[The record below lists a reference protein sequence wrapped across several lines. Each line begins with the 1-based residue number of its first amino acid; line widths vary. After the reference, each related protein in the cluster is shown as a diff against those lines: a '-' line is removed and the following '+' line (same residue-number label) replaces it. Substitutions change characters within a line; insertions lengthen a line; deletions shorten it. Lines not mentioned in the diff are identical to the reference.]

1 MPRALLRPG
10 ENDMDI
16 QKPDTLFCATQ
27 PLDWRGA
34 PHHAFSVL
42 LGLDMRTGG
51 VLAADAALT
60 AAMQA
65 LPSGCRLDVGIP
77 KQEAEWL
84 LAGVV
89 TPRAREGAVVEIRV
103 GRSRRRFL
111 VAASPD
117 GAPVPL
123 IWEKTA
129 FDSESNPLGS
139 KSPQISD
146 PALPHG
152 APACPLPLGAWPCRM
167 KNMGTYDARW
177 LKTRWPGLPDDA
189 DWRFFNEAQPQ
200 QRLPDG
206 LRGDEEI
213 ILAGFFDDVPER
225 RFRLPG
231 ARLRFEILRRADNVW
246 KEHAAR
252 ADTLWLFPGQHTALL
267 YWHALVPCADEAASD
282 IAAARFHL
290 SPDTLENVPP
300 PAPPQAPSADVA
312 DAAEQTA
319 AAVSH
324 DMDAATAATAAGM
337 AAAAAAATAAAAS
350 GAQGSKQS
358 AASADTPSSPASGS
372 ASSASSP
379 TPTSAASET
388 PTFSPAAFS
397 AALREGLAEEL
408 PGINAAL
415 ADAGLPPLSPEQIAE
430 THRHIDALSATLA
443 KMDAAPPPPSLEEQ
457 LRQAGI
463 PEERIAAVNAALDLE
478 LPDPLQHTDSASWQA
493 ASDAFLARF
502 SALLQPDENLRAS
515 MSQMLQ
521 LLGPD
526 GEKQLK
532 ALAGDMPD
540 SPQGLLQ
547 KAGMRPD
554 NAERLLTMLEQAPDN
569 PDELDAYAG
578 ELELAAGFPP
588 GSISEHLRRYRDAL
602 RGLEGQRPAA
612 PESPS
617 LNAPDKSGATS
628 ASESDTA
635 PAAAT
640 SAKQAPHA
648 AARNED
654 SVSEAET
661 ATEDTATTDSA
672 APPSRAA
679 VMALLAS
686 GASLAGAVLAGADLS
701 GLRFDRQNLTGA
713 DLSGA
718 KLRGASFVD
727 ADLSEASLQEAD
739 AADAVFLRARLDKA
753 RLRQFHAA
761 DADFTGASLAGT
773 DAQGADFSGAS
784 FQESRAADLR
794 ASDAVFANARLRNAD
809 FSGSDLSGAR
819 LTGADMHALKLDK
832 ARLSGANLADAS
844 LSNGTQAPAADF
856 SGATLTGSVWSG
868 VAAPQAV
875 FQRASADNGSF
886 IDCDFTG
893 ASWDA
898 VRARHADFTRCSLRG
913 ASLQRADLFEAS
925 LREARLHAADVRNA
939 NLYGADLYRLGTDD
953 ATRLDGAQI
962 ARTILAAR
970 GK

>member
-1 MPRALLRPG
+1 
-10 ENDMDI
+10 MDI

-117 GAPVPL
+117 GSPVPL
-123 IWEKTA
+123 LWEKTA
-129 FDSESNPLGS
+129 FDPEGNPLGG
-139 KSPQISD
+139 KNPQISD

-152 APACPLPLGAWPCRM
+152 APACPLPLGAWPCRI

-213 ILAGFFDDVPER
+213 LLAGFFDDAPER

-231 ARLRFEILRRADNVW
+231 ARLRFEILRREDNVW

-252 ADTLWLFPGQHTALL
+252 MDTLWLFPGQNTALL

-282 IAAARFHL
+282 IAAVRFHL
-290 SPDTLENVPP
+290 SPDTLETAPP
-300 PAPPQAPSADVA
+300 PAPAADTA
-312 DAAEQTA
+312 AAAEQTA
-319 AAVSH
+319 DAPAPGMSTAV
-324 DMDAATAATAAGM
+324 TTAAGM
-337 AAAAAAATAAAAS
+337 TAAATAGASDSDREPAAAS
-350 GAQGSKQS
+350 VE
-358 AASADTPSSPASGS
+358 TPSSPTQET
-372 ASSASSP
+372 ASSP
-379 TPTSAASET
+379 TTPTPAPAVSDT
-388 PTFSPAAFS
+388 PTFSPAALS
-397 AALREGLAEEL
+397 ATMREEL
-408 PGINAAL
+408 TEDLPEINAAL
-415 ADAGLPPLSPEQIAE
+415 EEAGLPPLSPEQIEE
-430 THRHIDALSATLA
+430 TRRHIDALTAKLAEVEAT
-443 KMDAAPPPPSLEEQ
+443 PPPPPLEEQ
-457 LRQAGI
+457 LRQAGV
-463 PEERIAAVNAALDLE
+463 PEDRIAAVNTALELE
-478 LPDPLQHTDSASWQA
+478 LPDPTQHADSASWQA

-502 SALLQPDENLRAS
+502 SALLQPDEGLRAS
-515 MSQMLQ
+515 MSRTLQ

-532 ALAGDMPD
+532 ALAGDMAD
-540 SPQGLLQ
+540 SPQALLQ
-547 KAGMRPD
+547 RAGMRPD
-554 NAERLLTMLEQAPDN
+554 NAERLLTMLEQAPDD
-569 PDELDAYAG
+569 PDELDAYAR
-578 ELELAAGFPP
+578 ELEMAAGFPP
-588 GSISEHLRRYRDAL
+588 DSISRHLQRYRDAL
-602 RGLEGQRPAA
+602 RELEGESPAA
-612 PESPS
+612 PESSSPK
-617 LNAPDKSGATS
+617 APEESGTTAASDAPPATAT
-628 ASESDTA
+628 ASEEQPPQSAGNAAEAEAATTDTA
-635 PAAAT
+635 
-640 SAKQAPHA
+640 
-648 AARNED
+648 
-654 SVSEAET
+654 
-661 ATEDTATTDSA
+661 TDSA
-672 APPSRAA
+672 APLSRAA

-701 GLRFDRQNLTGA
+701 GLRFDKQHLAGT
-713 DLSGA
+713 DFSGA
-718 KLRGASFVD
+718 NLRGASFVD
-727 ADLSEASLQEAD
+727 ADLSEASLEGAD
-739 AADAVFLRARLDKA
+739 ASDAVFLRARLDKA
-753 RLRQFHAA
+753 RLRQLRAA
-761 DADFTGASLAGT
+761 DADFTGATLAGA
-773 DAQGADFSGAS
+773 DARGADFSGAT
-784 FQESRAADLR
+784 FQESQAADLH
-794 ASDAVFANARLRNAD
+794 AADAVFANARLRDAD
-809 FSGSDLSGAR
+809 FSGADLSGAR
-819 LTGADMHALKLDK
+819 LTGTDMHALKLDR

-844 LSNGTQAPAADF
+844 LNNGTRAPGADF
-856 SGATLTGSVWSG
+856 SGAALGGSVWSG

-875 FQRASADNGSF
+875 FQRAAADNASF
-886 IDCDFTG
+886 IDCDFSGTG
-893 ASWDA
+893 WDA

-953 ATRLDGAQI
+953 ATRLDGAHI

-970 GK
+970 GKTA

>member
-1 MPRALLRPG
+1 
-10 ENDMDI
+10 MDI

-117 GAPVPL
+117 GSPVPL

-129 FDSESNPLGS
+129 FDPEGNPLGG
-139 KSPQISD
+139 KNPQISD
-146 PALPHG
+146 PALPHD

-213 ILAGFFDDVPER
+213 LLAGFFDDAPER

-231 ARLRFEILRRADNVW
+231 ARLRFEILRREDNVW

-252 ADTLWLFPGQHTALL
+252 ADTLWLFPVQNTALL

-282 IAAARFHL
+282 IAAVRFHL
-290 SPDTLENVPP
+290 SPDTLESAPP
-300 PAPPQAPSADVA
+300 PAPSADAVA
-312 DAAEQTA
+312 PAGQTTDAPAPGMG
-319 AAVSH
+319 AAV
-324 DMDAATAATAAGM
+324 ATAAGM
-337 AAAAAAATAAAAS
+337 TAAAAVATS
-350 GAQGSKQS
+350 AATAGASDS
-358 AASADTPSSPASGS
+358 DREPAAASAETPSSPASEA
-372 ASSASSP
+372 ASSDIP
-379 TPTSAASET
+379 TAPAPAASDT
-388 PTFSPAAFS
+388 PTFSPAALS
-397 AALREGLAEEL
+397 AAMRKEL
-408 PGINAAL
+408 TEDLPEINAAL
-415 ADAGLPPLSPEQIAE
+415 EEAGLPPLSPEQIEE
-430 THRHIDALSATLA
+430 TRRHIDALTAKLA
-443 KMDAAPPPPSLEEQ
+443 EVEDTPPPPPLEEQ
-457 LRQAGI
+457 LRQAGV
-463 PEERIAAVNAALDLE
+463 PEDRIAAVNAALELE
-478 LPDPLQHTDSASWQA
+478 LPDPTQHADSTSWQA
-493 ASDAFLARF
+493 ASDAFLASF
-502 SALLQPDENLRAS
+502 STLLQPDEELRAS
-515 MSQMLQ
+515 MSQTLQ

-532 ALAGDMPD
+532 ALAGDMDD
-540 SPQGLLQ
+540 SPQALLQ
-547 KAGMRPD
+547 RAGMRPD
-554 NAERLLTMLEQAPDN
+554 NAERLLTMLEQAPDE
-569 PDELDAYAG
+569 PDELDAYAR
-578 ELELAAGFPP
+578 ELEMAAGFPP
-588 GSISEHLRRYRDAL
+588 DSISGHLQRYRDAL
-602 RGLEGQRPAA
+602 RELEGESPAA
-612 PESPS
+612 PESSKPK
-617 LNAPDKSGATS
+617 APEESGTTAASDAAPATAA
-628 ASESDTA
+628 ASEEQPPQSEGHA
-635 PAAAT
+635 AEAEAAT
-640 SAKQAPHA
+640 ADTTPD
-648 AARNED
+648 N
-654 SVSEAET
+654 
-661 ATEDTATTDSA
+661 AT
-672 APPSRAA
+672 PLSRAA

-686 GASLAGAVLAGADLS
+686 GASLAGVVLAGADLS
-701 GLRFDRQNLTGA
+701 GLRFDKQNLAGA
-713 DLSGA
+713 DFSGA
-718 KLRGASFVD
+718 NLRGASFVD
-727 ADLSEASLQEAD
+727 ADLSEASLEGAD
-739 AADAVFLRARLDKA
+739 AADAVFLRTRLDKA
-753 RLRQFHAA
+753 RLRRLRAT
-761 DADFTGASLAGT
+761 DADFTSATLAGA
-773 DAQGADFSGAS
+773 DAPGADFSGAT
-784 FQESRAADLR
+784 FQESQAADLH
-794 ASDAVFANARLRNAD
+794 AADAVFTNTRLRDAD
-809 FSGSDLSGAR
+809 FSGADLSGAC
-819 LTGADMHALKLDK
+819 LTGTDMHALKLDR
-832 ARLSGANLADAS
+832 ARLSGANLAEAS
-844 LSNGTQAPAADF
+844 LNNGTRAPGADF
-856 SGATLTGSVWSG
+856 SGAALGGSVWSG

-875 FQRASADNGSF
+875 FQRAAADNASF
-886 IDCDFTG
+886 IDCDFSGTG
-893 ASWDA
+893 WDA

-925 LREARLHAADVRNA
+925 LREARLHAADIRNA

-953 ATRLDGAQI
+953 ATRLDGAHI

>member
-1 MPRALLRPG
+1 
-10 ENDMDI
+10 MDI

-117 GAPVPL
+117 GSPVPL
-123 IWEKTA
+123 LWEKTA
-129 FDSESNPLGS
+129 FDPEGNPLGG
-139 KSPQISD
+139 KNPQISD

-213 ILAGFFDDVPER
+213 LLAGFFDDAPER
-225 RFRLPG
+225 RFRLPS
-231 ARLRFEILRRADNVW
+231 ARLRFEVLRREDNVW

-252 ADTLWLFPGQHTALL
+252 MDTLWLFPGQNTALL

-282 IAAARFHL
+282 IAAVRLHL
-290 SPDTLENVPP
+290 SPDTLETVPP
-300 PAPPQAPSADVA
+300 PAPAA
-312 DAAEQTA
+312 DA
-319 AAVSH
+319 V
-324 DMDAATAATAAGM
+324 TAAGQTTDAPAPGM
-337 AAAAAAATAAAAS
+337 GAAVAAAAGMTAAAAAATSAATAGASDSDREPAAAS
-350 GAQGSKQS
+350 
-358 AASADTPSSPASGS
+358 AATPSSPTQET
-372 ASSASSP
+372 ASSP
-379 TPTSAASET
+379 TTPTPAPAVSDT
-388 PTFSPAAFS
+388 PTFSPAALS
-397 AALREGLAEEL
+397 ATMREEL
-408 PGINAAL
+408 TEDLPEINAAL
-415 ADAGLPPLSPEQIAE
+415 EEAGLPPLSPEQIEE
-430 THRHIDALSATLA
+430 TRRHIDALTAKLAEVEAT
-443 KMDAAPPPPSLEEQ
+443 PPPPPLEEQ
-457 LRQAGI
+457 LRQAGV
-463 PEERIAAVNAALDLE
+463 PEDRIAAVNAALELE
-478 LPDPLQHTDSASWQA
+478 LPDPTQHADSTSWQA

-502 SALLQPDENLRAS
+502 SALLQPDEGLRAS
-515 MSQMLQ
+515 MSRTLQ

-532 ALAGDMPD
+532 ALAGDMAD
-540 SPQGLLQ
+540 SPQALLQ
-547 KAGMRPD
+547 RAGMRPD
-554 NAERLLTMLEQAPDN
+554 NAERLLTMLEQAPDD
-569 PDELDAYAG
+569 PDELDAYAR
-578 ELELAAGFPP
+578 ELEMAAGFSPD
-588 GSISEHLRRYRDAL
+588 SISGHLQRYRDAL
-602 RGLEGQRPAA
+602 RELEGESPAA
-612 PESPS
+612 PESSSPK
-617 LNAPDKSGATS
+617 APEESGTTAASDAPPATAT
-628 ASESDTA
+628 ASEEQPPQSEGNAAEVEAATTDTA
-635 PAAAT
+635 
-640 SAKQAPHA
+640 
-648 AARNED
+648 
-654 SVSEAET
+654 
-661 ATEDTATTDSA
+661 TDSA
-672 APPSRAA
+672 APLSRAA

-701 GLRFDRQNLTGA
+701 GLRFDKQHLAGT
-713 DLSGA
+713 DFSGA
-718 KLRGASFVD
+718 NLRGASFVD
-727 ADLSEASLQEAD
+727 ADLSEASLEGAD
-739 AADAVFLRARLDKA
+739 ASDAVFLRARLDKA
-753 RLRQFHAA
+753 RLRQLRAA
-761 DADFTGASLAGT
+761 DADFTGATLAGA
-773 DAQGADFSGAS
+773 DARGADFSGAT
-784 FQESRAADLR
+784 FQESQAADLH
-794 ASDAVFANARLRNAD
+794 AADAVFANARLRDAD
-809 FSGSDLSGAR
+809 FSGADLSGAR
-819 LTGADMHALKLDK
+819 LTGTDMHALKLDRV
-832 ARLSGANLADAS
+832 RLSGANLADAS
-844 LSNGTQAPAADF
+844 LNNGTRAPGADF
-856 SGATLTGSVWSG
+856 SGAALGGSVWSG

-875 FQRASADNGSF
+875 FQRAAADNASF

-893 ASWDA
+893 TGWDA

-953 ATRLDGAQI
+953 ATWLDGAHI

-970 GK
+970 GKTA

>member
-1 MPRALLRPG
+1 
-10 ENDMDI
+10 MDI
-16 QKPDTLFCATQ
+16 LKPDTLFCATQ

-34 PHHAFSVL
+34 PHHAFSAL

-117 GAPVPL
+117 GSPVPL
-123 IWEKTA
+123 LWEKTA
-129 FDSESNPLGS
+129 FDPEGNPLGG
-139 KSPQISD
+139 KNPQISD

-152 APACPLPLGAWPCRM
+152 APACPLPLGAWPCRI

-213 ILAGFFDDVPER
+213 LLAGFFDDAPER

-231 ARLRFEILRRADNVW
+231 ARLRFEILRREDNVW

-252 ADTLWLFPGQHTALL
+252 MDTLWLFPGQNTALL

-282 IAAARFHL
+282 IAAVRFHL
-290 SPDTLENVPP
+290 SPDTLETAPP
-300 PAPPQAPSADVA
+300 PAPAADTA
-312 DAAEQTA
+312 AAAEQTA
-319 AAVSH
+319 DAPAPGMSAAV
-324 DMDAATAATAAGM
+324 TTAAGM
-337 AAAAAAATAAAAS
+337 TAAATAGASDSDREPAAAS
-350 GAQGSKQS
+350 VE
-358 AASADTPSSPASGS
+358 TPSSPTQET
-372 ASSASSP
+372 ASSP
-379 TPTSAASET
+379 TTPTPAPAVSDT
-388 PTFSPAAFS
+388 PTFSPAALS
-397 AALREGLAEEL
+397 ATMREEL
-408 PGINAAL
+408 TEDLPEINAAL
-415 ADAGLPPLSPEQIAE
+415 EEAGLPPLSPEQIEE
-430 THRHIDALSATLA
+430 TRRHIDALTAKLAEVEATPL
-443 KMDAAPPPPSLEEQ
+443 PPPLEEQ
-457 LRQAGI
+457 LRQAGV
-463 PEERIAAVNAALDLE
+463 PEDRIAAVNAALELE
-478 LPDPLQHTDSASWQA
+478 LPDPTQHADSASWQA

-502 SALLQPDENLRAS
+502 SALLQPDEGLRAS
-515 MSQMLQ
+515 MSRTLQ

-532 ALAGDMPD
+532 ALAGDMAD
-540 SPQGLLQ
+540 SPQALLQ
-547 KAGMRPD
+547 RAGMRPD
-554 NAERLLTMLEQAPDN
+554 NAERLLTMLEQAPDD
-569 PDELDAYAG
+569 PDELDAYAR
-578 ELELAAGFPP
+578 ELEMAAGFPP
-588 GSISEHLRRYRDAL
+588 DSISGHLQRYRDAL
-602 RGLEGQRPAA
+602 RELEGESPAA
-612 PESPS
+612 PESSSPK
-617 LNAPDKSGATS
+617 APEESGTTAASDAPPATAT
-628 ASESDTA
+628 ASEEQPPQSAGNAAEAEAATTDTA
-635 PAAAT
+635 
-640 SAKQAPHA
+640 
-648 AARNED
+648 
-654 SVSEAET
+654 
-661 ATEDTATTDSA
+661 TDSA
-672 APPSRAA
+672 APLSRAA

-701 GLRFDRQNLTGA
+701 GLRFDKQHLAGT
-713 DLSGA
+713 DFSGA
-718 KLRGASFVD
+718 NLRGASFVD
-727 ADLSEASLQEAD
+727 ADLSEASLEGAD
-739 AADAVFLRARLDKA
+739 ASDAVFLRARLDKA
-753 RLRQFHAA
+753 RLRQLRAA
-761 DADFTGASLAGT
+761 DADFTGATLAGA
-773 DAQGADFSGAS
+773 DARGADFSGAT
-784 FQESRAADLR
+784 FQESQAADLH
-794 ASDAVFANARLRNAD
+794 AADAVFANARLRDAD
-809 FSGSDLSGAR
+809 FSGADLSGAR
-819 LTGADMHALKLDK
+819 LTGTDMHALKLDR

-844 LSNGTQAPAADF
+844 LNNGTRAPGADF
-856 SGATLTGSVWSG
+856 SGAALGGSVWSG

-875 FQRASADNGSF
+875 FQRAAADNASF
-886 IDCDFTG
+886 IDCDFSGTG
-893 ASWDA
+893 WDA

-953 ATRLDGAQI
+953 ATRLDGAHI

-970 GK
+970 GKTA

>member
-1 MPRALLRPG
+1 
-10 ENDMDI
+10 MDI

-117 GAPVPL
+117 GSPVPL
-123 IWEKTA
+123 LWEKTA
-129 FDSESNPLGS
+129 FDPEGNPLGG
-139 KSPQISD
+139 KNPQISD

-152 APACPLPLGAWPCRM
+152 APACPLPLGAWPCRI

-213 ILAGFFDDVPER
+213 LLAGFFDDAPER

-231 ARLRFEILRRADNVW
+231 ARLRFEILRREDNVW

-252 ADTLWLFPGQHTALL
+252 MDTLWLFPGQNTALL

-282 IAAARFHL
+282 IAAVRFHL
-290 SPDTLENVPP
+290 SPDTLETAPP
-300 PAPPQAPSADVA
+300 PAPAADTA
-312 DAAEQTA
+312 AAAEQTA
-319 AAVSH
+319 DAPAPGMSAAV
-324 DMDAATAATAAGM
+324 TTAAGM
-337 AAAAAAATAAAAS
+337 TAAATAGASDSDREPAAAS
-350 GAQGSKQS
+350 VE
-358 AASADTPSSPASGS
+358 TPSSPTQET
-372 ASSASSP
+372 ASSP
-379 TPTSAASET
+379 TTPTPAPAVSDT
-388 PTFSPAAFS
+388 PTFSPAALS
-397 AALREGLAEEL
+397 ATMREEL
-408 PGINAAL
+408 TEDLPEINAAL
-415 ADAGLPPLSPEQIAE
+415 EEAGLPPLSPEQIEE
-430 THRHIDALSATLA
+430 TRRHIDALTAKLAEVEAT
-443 KMDAAPPPPSLEEQ
+443 PPPPPLEEQ
-457 LRQAGI
+457 LRQAGV
-463 PEERIAAVNAALDLE
+463 PEDRIAAVNTALELE
-478 LPDPLQHTDSASWQA
+478 LPDPTQHADSASWQA

-502 SALLQPDENLRAS
+502 SALLQPDEGLRAS
-515 MSQMLQ
+515 MSRTLQ

-532 ALAGDMPD
+532 ALAGDMAD
-540 SPQGLLQ
+540 SPQALLQ
-547 KAGMRPD
+547 RAGMRPD
-554 NAERLLTMLEQAPDN
+554 NAERLLTMLEQAPDD
-569 PDELDAYAG
+569 PDELDAYAR
-578 ELELAAGFPP
+578 ELEMAAGFPP
-588 GSISEHLRRYRDAL
+588 DSISRHLQRYRDAL
-602 RGLEGQRPAA
+602 RELEGESPAA
-612 PESPS
+612 PESSSPK
-617 LNAPDKSGATS
+617 APEESGTTAASDAPPATAT
-628 ASESDTA
+628 ASEEQPPQSAGNAAEAEAATTDTA
-635 PAAAT
+635 
-640 SAKQAPHA
+640 
-648 AARNED
+648 
-654 SVSEAET
+654 
-661 ATEDTATTDSA
+661 TDSA
-672 APPSRAA
+672 APLSRAA

-701 GLRFDRQNLTGA
+701 GLRFDKQHLAGT
-713 DLSGA
+713 DFSGA
-718 KLRGASFVD
+718 NLRGASFVD
-727 ADLSEASLQEAD
+727 ADLSEASLEGAD
-739 AADAVFLRARLDKA
+739 ASDAVFLRARLDKA
-753 RLRQFHAA
+753 RLRQLRAA
-761 DADFTGASLAGT
+761 DADFTGATLAG
-773 DAQGADFSGAS
+773 AYARGADFSGAT
-784 FQESRAADLR
+784 FQESQAADLH
-794 ASDAVFANARLRNAD
+794 AADAVFANARLRDAD
-809 FSGSDLSGAR
+809 FSGADLSGAR
-819 LTGADMHALKLDK
+819 LTGTDMHALKLDR

-844 LSNGTQAPAADF
+844 LNNGTRAPGADF
-856 SGATLTGSVWSG
+856 SGAALGGSVWSG

-875 FQRASADNGSF
+875 FQRAAADNASF
-886 IDCDFTG
+886 IDCDFSGTG
-893 ASWDA
+893 WDA

-953 ATRLDGAQI
+953 ATRLDGAHI

-970 GK
+970 GKTA